1 MARYFGT
8 DGIRKKV
15 GTPPITPLGMTRLGE
30 ALWAWLTATVE
41 GTPHIAVGWDT
52 RASSGWIMH
61 ALTAPMRARGARIDL
76 LGEASTPELARYT
89 RTSEA
94 MLGIMITASHNPAT
108 DNGVKLFDGAG
119 FKLPG
124 DAQTWIESLMGELTD
139 SGFIPG
145 DPYKVNLVEW
155 GEPELAPYGLEA
167 GALEGLHI
175 VLDAAHG
182 GGAPRAG
189 AVLTAFGATVTS
201 IGVEPNGV
209 NINDGLGATHTD
221 ALAAKVV
228 ELGAYA
234 GLALDGDAD
243 RGIMV
248 DETGAEVDGDQLI
261 ALFATVMQAE
271 GRLTGGGVVATV
283 MSNLGL
289 ERYLSER
296 GLNLQRTGVGD
307 KLVVEAMRAGG
318 YNLGGEQ
325 SGHIVLLDH
334 TTTGDGLLAGLHAL
348 AIAKA
353 DGRKFSEISRVFEPV
368 PQKLVNVRFEGESP
382 MRTDAVQA
390 AMYSV
395 ANRLGADGRVLVR
408 ESGTEPLIR
417 IMVEARDPDALAAAL
432 DELETAVR
440 AGLA

>member
-1 MARYFGT
+1 M
-8 DGIRKKV
+8 
-15 GTPPITPLGMTRLGE
+15 
-30 ALWAWLTATVE
+30 
-41 GTPHIAVGWDT
+41 
-52 RASSGWIMH
+52 
-61 ALTAPMRARGARIDL
+61 
-76 LGEASTPELARYT
+76 
-89 RTSEA
+89 
-94 MLGIMITASHNPAT
+94 
-108 DNGVKLFDGAG
+108 
-119 FKLPG
+119 
-124 DAQTWIESLMGELTD
+124 
-139 SGFIPG
+139 
-145 DPYKVNLVEW
+145 
-155 GEPELAPYGLEA
+155 
-167 GALEGLHI
+167 
-175 VLDAAHG
+175 
-182 GGAPRAG
+182 
-189 AVLTAFGATVTS
+189 TS